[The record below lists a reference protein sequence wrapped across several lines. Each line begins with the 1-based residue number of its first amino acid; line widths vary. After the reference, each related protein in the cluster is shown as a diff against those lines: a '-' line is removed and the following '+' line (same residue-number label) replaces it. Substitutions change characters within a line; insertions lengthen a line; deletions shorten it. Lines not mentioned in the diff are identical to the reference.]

1 MAARFVQDALVR
13 ICSSNGGIPGALSY
27 RTYEHAPE
35 ETRPRLEFCNG
46 AERGDV
52 TCWHISRRFLDTWSD
67 AGERWVRALSRSIG
81 TGIEAKCLRPAPSSG
96 GDAGTCRPQLW
107 RDLVGVGPTND
118 WDGEARALH
127 HNLRPATPALHRPGA
142 AAVKQGCGWVGS
154 THGCGGVRGP
164 RHPVDAAATIVT

>member
-127 HNLRPATPALHRPGA
+127 HNLPHPPSTGRVR
-142 AAVKQGCGWVGS
+142 AAVKQGCGWGGS